1 MSSSTAF
8 EVVPAQ
14 KSPAPA
20 VMLKVKQDSTAIE
33 IDTGVITCRV
43 PRKGDVCIETLRRG
57 GSELLLAGLLVVLR
71 QDAPMEQGDVV
82 IRQETFEGQVEDAV
96 VEHSGPIRAVV
107 KIAGKIA
114 GLHSHASGR
123 RWLPFTLRLYF
134 YAGGDDV
141 RLLQR
146 SFLMAMRCATS
157 FGGSAYVFDVPLTDK
172 LHDRHVRFAGESDGI
187 FGVMALRRSNDSN
200 RRRSPDPRC

>member
-20 VMLKVKQDSTAIE
+20 VMLKVKQDPTAIE

-57 GSELLLAGLLVVLR
+57 GNELLRAGRLVVLR

-107 KIAGKIA
+107 KIT

-141 RLLQR
+141 RLLHT
-146 SFLMAMRCATS
+146 FL
-157 FGGSAYVFDVPLTDK
+157 FD
-172 LHDRHVRFAGESDGI
+172 GDGA
-187 FGVMALRRSNDSN
+187 MALHRSNDSN